1 MIPLLIGLIGG
12 GLAAIVGYWLSDSQK
27 QKLNGKKIAIL
38 GARGSGKSR
47 LFEFIATDELGDV
60 SQYNQTKSQESVGK
74 KYGIE
79 EITKDFGGF
88 SITFDLLHS
97 YDVGGS
103 EANYEVW
110 KKGVANANFLLYLV
124 NSQKLL
130 AKTRESKEYHQTIK
144 SDIQTIAEIARGNNQ
159 LENICIV
166 ATFFDK
172 LDYFDNANEVE
183 RCILNHPVILES
195 QIRLGGMQKCKVQ
208 IGSLETKTKA
218 EELFINIL
226 QTI

>member
-1 MIPLLIGLIGG
+1 MIPLLIRLVVATI
-12 GLAAIVGYWLSDSQK
+12 LGYWLSDSQK

-47 LFEFIATDELGDV
+47 LFEFIATDKLGDV
-60 SQYNQTKSQESVGK
+60 SQYNQTKSQESVGE
-74 KYGIE
+74 KYDIKE

-183 RCILNHPVILES
+183 RCILKHPVILES